1 MYFIVPAV
9 LISVA
14 TIAVAFSIP
23 QTFQAK
29 ATILIESQRIPN
41 ELASTTVT
49 ANSTERL
56 KVIEQRLLA
65 RKNLL
70 AIAEKF
76 SLYRD
81 NDGSAPPAT
90 DIVDAMRDDIIIEQ
104 LGVSQSRR
112 NTQIIGFDVAFQY
125 TDATIAARVTN
136 ELVNSILAQN
146 LETRINRA
154 AETSDFF
161 VQELQNFE
169 QELTKLE
176 ERMAAFKRENEGTLP
191 ETLEER
197 RASLTQAKLELSLID
212 QQLRAVQGPNGADAL
227 LDPGTQQLAFRL
239 ESRELTYKSY
249 LDRREQLTPLFSKG
263 FVSKRTMDDLERQ
276 IALSEIEI
284 ASIKSQMAQEG
295 VSADPEARLKL
306 LELQSEELQTRVD
319 NLQEGIQRT
328 PAVEFRMA
336 AMVREYEN
344 LRAEYNQTKAKLTD
358 AQIGERLEQDRQA
371 ERFEVL
377 EQATIPEDPSA
388 PNRTQIVAAGG
399 GGAVMVGAALVLLLE
414 FLDNSIR
421 SARDLERRLQLR
433 PIAVIPYVT
442 TRQERVRKIARR
454 LLTFFLVLLGI
465 VSVMAVVHLYI
476 VPLDLLAER
485 VWLKIEPIL
494 PGFLK
499 P

>member
-65 RKNLL
+65 RDNLL

-81 NDGSAPPAT
+81 DNASTPPAT
-90 DIVDAMRDDIIIEQ
+90 KIVDAMRDAIEIEQ

-112 NTQIIGFDVAFQY
+112 NTQIIGFDVTFQY
-125 TDATIAARVTN
+125 VNATTAARVTN
-136 ELVNSILAQN
+136 ELVKSILTQN
-146 LETRINRA
+146 LETRISRA

-161 VQELQNFE
+161 VQELRNFE
-169 QELTKLE
+169 KQLTDLE
-176 ERMAAFKRENEGTLP
+176 REMASFKRENEGLLP
-191 ETLEER
+191 ETLGDR
-197 RASLTQAKLELSLID
+197 RATLTQTQLELGLIE
-212 QQLRAVQGPNGADAL
+212 QQLRAVTDADSAEAL
-227 LDPGTQQLAFRL
+227 LDPAAQQLAFRL
-239 ESRELTYKSY
+239 ESREITHKSY
-249 LDRREQLTPLFSKG
+249 LDRREQLNPLFTKG
-263 FVSKRTMDDLERQ
+263 FVSKKTMDDLDRQ

-284 ASIKSQMAQEG
+284 ASIKSQMAQG
-295 VSADPEARLKL
+295 GLSADPEARVRMLQIQRD
-306 LELQSEELQTRVD
+306 ELRTRVD
-319 NLQEGIQRT
+319 RLQDGIEKT
-328 PAVEFRMA
+328 PGIEFRMA

-344 LRAEYNQTKAKLTD
+344 LRTEYNQTKSKLTD
-358 AQIGERLEQDRQA
+358 AQIGERLEQDRHA

-377 EQATIPEDPSA
+377 EQATVPERPSS

-399 GGAVMVGAALVLLLE
+399 GGAVMVGAAIVLLLE

-421 SARDLERRLQLR
+421 TAGDLERRLQLR

-442 TRQERVRKIARR
+442 TRQERVRRIARR

-465 VSVMAVVHLYI
+465 VSVMAVVHQYI
-476 VPLDLLAER
+476 VPIDLLAER